1 MAQFIPFITKAGE
14 QTQIS
19 VSITRMKQSEAR
31 ITGKNPVW
39 QTDWTSDYLQDP
51 RFEKYALK
59 TVSGELVALASYEIL
74 ENDVMV
80 HITYIESHPDSNPTI
95 VGHSKKYE
103 GIGRVLI
110 AYGIK
115 LSIDH
120 GCGGTVT
127 FEAKVPELAEH
138 YVRDFGACPLPI
150 FGGAPRYELSGESA
164 MNIFITYLK

>member
-1 MAQFIPFITKAGE
+1 
-14 QTQIS
+14 
-19 VSITRMKQSEAR
+19 MKQSEAR

-59 TVSGELVALASYEIL
+59 TVSGELVALAAYEIL

-110 AYGIK
+110 AYGSSFPSTMDAAALLRLK
-115 LSIDH
+115 PRSRNWPSITSAIL
-120 GCGGTVT
+120 GPAR
-127 FEAKVPELAEH
+127 FQALAVLH
-138 YVRDFGACPLPI
+138 DMSCPVSP
-150 FGGAPRYELSGESA
+150 P
-164 MNIFITYLK
+164 

>member
-1 MAQFIPFITKAGE
+1 MI
-14 QTQIS
+14 
-19 VSITRMKQSEAR
+19 QSDAR
-31 ITGKNPVW
+31 ITGKKPVW

-59 TVSGELVALASYEIL
+59 TVSGELVALAAYETL

-80 HITYIESHPDSNPTI
+80 HLTYIESPPDSNPTI
-95 VGHSKKYE
+95 VGHSQKYE

-138 YVRDFGACPLPI
+138 YVRDFGACPLPS